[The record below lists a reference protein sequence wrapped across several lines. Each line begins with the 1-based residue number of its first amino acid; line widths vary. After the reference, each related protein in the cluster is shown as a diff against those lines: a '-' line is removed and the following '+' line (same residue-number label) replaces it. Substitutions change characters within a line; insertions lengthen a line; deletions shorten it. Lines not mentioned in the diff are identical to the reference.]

1 MSGREQCPLGS
12 SETRKLMESVLGL
25 LPSSSRLTQLLLL
38 LPMGEDE
45 ARDLFPEFLED
56 VELWESLR
64 VTLGIDVDADG
75 VLRLRENG
83 LGYALRRFIEDIFA
97 LLRDPLLR
105 TALYALV
112 GFSFENPEFAWVRI
126 RAERVLSDPTL
137 GRYARV
143 ILLYLLSNEKAR
155 VDELF
160 EATRIDREALE
171 NTLYLLQRY
180 KLIRIEGDVAEL
192 EEDVKLHARLL
203 APLLREKRRH
213 AAGGSP

>member
-1 MSGREQCPLGS
+1 MSGRECPLGS
-12 SETRKLMESVLGL
+12 SEARKLMEAVLGI

-45 ARDLFPEFLED
+45 ARDVFPEFLED

-64 VTLGIDVDADG
+64 VTLGIDVGADG
-75 VLRLRENG
+75 VLRLRENS
-83 LGYALRRFIEDIFA
+83 LGYAIRRFIEDIFE

-126 RAERVLSDPTL
+126 RAERVLSDTTL

-155 VDELF
+155 IDELL
-160 EATRIDREALE
+160 EATRIDREAVE
-171 NTLYLLQRY
+171 NTIYLLQRY
-180 KLIRIEGDVAEL
+180 KLVKVEGEVVRL
-192 EEDVKLHARLL
+192 EEDVKHHARLL

-213 AAGGSP
+213 TAGGSP